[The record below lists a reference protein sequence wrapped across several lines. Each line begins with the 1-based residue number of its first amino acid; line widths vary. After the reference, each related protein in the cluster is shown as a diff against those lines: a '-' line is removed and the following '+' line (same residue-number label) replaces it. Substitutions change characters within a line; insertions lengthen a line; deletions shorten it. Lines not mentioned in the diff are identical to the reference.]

1 MATMAENLYKCP
13 QCRTVGHVIEQH
25 PEEENVWRAYCT
37 MMDCDMEVR
46 GATRK
51 EVVLFW
57 NLVSIHSSIGAVF
70 NCLEC
75 NGTGHLID
83 DKIMGPE
90 LEECDCWT
98 ELKEARS

>member
-13 QCRTVGHVIEQH
+13 KCRTVGHVIEQH
-25 PEEENVWRAYCT
+25 PQDENVWRAYCT

-57 NLVSIHSSIGAVF
+57 NLVSIHSAIGTVF

-75 NGTGHLID
+75 NGTGHKFESLPVGH
-83 DKIMGPE
+83 KMVP
-90 LEECDCWT
+90 CDCWA